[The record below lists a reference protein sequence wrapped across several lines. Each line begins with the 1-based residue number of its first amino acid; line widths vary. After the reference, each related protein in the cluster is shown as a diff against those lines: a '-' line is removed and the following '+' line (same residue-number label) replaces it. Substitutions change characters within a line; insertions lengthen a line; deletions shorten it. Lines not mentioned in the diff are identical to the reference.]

1 MAKKKGGSPCGLTP
15 VLPDT
20 VWLFQV
26 NPRDDSFV
34 AAAASAN
41 FIHIR
46 LCWSYVFSFI
56 MLQEFYSLHLIFIK
70 TTAKHL
76 CCKSLANLT
85 LLFLCDL

>member
-1 MAKKKGGSPCGLTP
+1 VRPAGRTTKKGGSPCGLTP

-46 LCWSYVFSFI
+46 LCWS
-56 MLQEFYSLHLIFIK
+56 
-70 TTAKHL
+70 
-76 CCKSLANLT
+76 NLD
-85 LLFLCDL
+85 FDLV

>member
-1 MAKKKGGSPCGLTP
+1 MAKTTGGESFAGVTP
-15 VLPDT
+15 VFTDN

-46 LCWSYVFSFI
+46 LCWRNTGSDEVYF
-56 MLQEFYSLHLIFIK
+56 
-70 TTAKHL
+70 
-76 CCKSLANLT
+76 
-85 LLFLCDL
+85 